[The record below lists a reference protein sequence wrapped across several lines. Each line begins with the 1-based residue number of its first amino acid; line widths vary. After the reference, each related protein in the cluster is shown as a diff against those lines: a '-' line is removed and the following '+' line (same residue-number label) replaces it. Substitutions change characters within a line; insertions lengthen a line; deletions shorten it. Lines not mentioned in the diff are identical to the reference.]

1 MWVFYIFWLSKI
13 CFSLTDIVSSLSP
26 PQCCL
31 SSDRSHHDAAPCGT
45 SFPWSQNELAAS
57 TSSFGNASSHC
68 LPSRAK
74 IEVLNLHHRGSHPPQ
89 TGRLLPS
96 SAIKMSSQP
105 FHSPTTQQ
113 RLHFASS
120 LARAPRHRSSTHH
133 RRSLSPSSHA
143 FRPSTQ
149 RHPQWWTSR
158 PYFNSQTTYR
168 HVNSHKYKIF

>member
-1 MWVFYIFWLSKI
+1 LYQLNQPCEFSTFFWLSKI

-105 FHSPTTQQ
+105 FHSPYHSTASPFCLLPSQSTTPSELHPSSSFPFTIVP
-113 RLHFASS
+113 RLSS
-120 LARAPRHRSSTHH
+120 L
-133 RRSLSPSSHA
+133 
-143 FRPSTQ
+143 
-149 RHPQWWTSR
+149 
-158 PYFNSQTTYR
+158 NTTTPT
-168 HVNSHKYKIF
+168 VMN